1 MILLESG
8 ANTVYVTL
16 KEKATLASPLYVFV
30 FVNDFTGEKFMVF
43 NTDTST
49 DTDRYNK
56 FTITVQ
62 ASPTWTSGEVEL
74 SKYGE
79 YSYYAYEY
87 DDTGGL
93 GYPNLNYATVI
104 AADILDYVPDYFETE
119 VETGKMTFQ
128 APTTTNTYFADVT
141 ASVKAYGS

>member
-16 KEKATLASPLYVFV
+16 KEKATLVSPLYVFV
-30 FVNDFTGEKFMVF
+30 FVNDFTKEKFMVF
-43 NTDTST
+43 NTDTSVET
-49 DTDRYNK
+49 GRYNK

-62 ASPTWTSGEVEL
+62 ASPTWTSGQVVL

-87 DDTGGL
+87 NDVDGL
-93 GYPNLNYATVI
+93 GYPNLNYNTVI
-104 AADILDYVPDYFETE
+104 AADIRDYVPDYFVTE

-128 APTTTNTYFADVT
+128 APTTTNTYYADVT
-141 ASVKAYGS
+141 ASGKAYGS